1 MVYRYTID
9 NILSLMQNVGRL
21 ERLQLKTFF
30 SAELAPNKVEYLLNQ
45 LAVKHI
51 LIYNQEK
58 DDYTFIGTPQMSA
71 DVSRRLVY
79 AFWVVAALGSTNVQ
93 EVFITRF
100 PTQYLVIT
108 SGNEVYDITVVE
120 TLHDAVLAQRIRS
133 ETLCK
138 GVPDITNHIAVLIQD
153 MDIKTLKNCGFDCY
167 CTIDPT
173 TKAVKYG
180 QLGP

>member
-108 SGNEVYDITVVE
+108 TGNEVYDITRV
-120 TLHDAVLAQRIRS
+120 RS

>member
-71 DVSRRLVY
+71 DVSRRLVLR
-79 AFWVVAALGSTNVQ
+79 VLGCGSAGKHKRPGSVHYQ
-93 EVFITRF
+93 V
-100 PTQYLVIT
+100 
-108 SGNEVYDITVVE
+108 S
-120 TLHDAVLAQRIRS
+120 DAVPGDNDRERGL
-133 ETLCK
+133 
-138 GVPDITNHIAVLIQD
+138 
-153 MDIKTLKNCGFDCY
+153 
-167 CTIDPT
+167 
-173 TKAVKYG
+173 
-180 QLGP
+180 